1 MDDAL
6 SRLIPTNRIGNDGF
20 HWWVGQVEG
29 TASDE
34 ENNKGGYRFKVR
46 IVGDHPSSRVVLDT
60 DKLPWATVMMP
71 VNVPFMP
78 GNIGGGHPQLIPGC
92 WVSGFYLDN
101 DRQKPIIMGS
111 IGVVPGATS
120 TINNIEPGS
129 TDAFKNGVRF
139 GQYAPNPVTDG
150 EEGKDGTAKTGG
162 GLSDG
167 TTRGDG
173 EQRVDAGAKKNE
185 VIKDEEWC
193 QVTAEKCKDVD
204 LKTQLN
210 TVLGQFLYNV
220 QRSNGNIGTYY
231 TSKITGRVNSSIS
244 DARGYVNKAIY
255 VVTEFL
261 ARVKGY
267 IVSKIQDA
275 VDKLVKA
282 LLAPDK
288 TGNRLTGVT
297 EWFNNIL
304 DDLGC
309 KMADLGD
316 RLIEWLTN
324 LLMNYLMNIY
334 RAAVCQVDELVN
346 GIISKI
352 QQLMNELFDSILG
365 PLQDLLGA
373 IAEPLNMI
381 GNAINYI
388 LRLLGISCDGPDQT
402 CNKYKQ
408 ICTSGEKKEKDDDEG
423 FLDGLLS
430 SIDNLFGDTP
440 ADYTQYV
447 CEEAY
452 TGNPLVVTTVGF
464 AGGVP
469 LPPEEVTK
477 KPKISYDI
485 DNITVTEGDSAKFT
499 VTRSGFVDIASSVQF
514 KTLKSQG
521 TATAGSDYLA
531 QDGILGFSEGETEK
545 TISVQTLVDT
555 QKEAPETFF
564 IRLTTNSPVDNSEV
578 KTVYINNIGKCTIIE
593 QNLKEPYDP
602 YKPDPV
608 DPFVPIDD
616 PSTGNLPDNPN
627 ITDEET
633 GEEVDVTPTYEVTAN
648 RTTCPED
655 EFIIYTITT
664 TNVDNGTILYY
675 NLNGTN
681 ITATDIVGG
690 QLSGAFIISDN
701 QSNVTIGIAD
711 DNTIEDVETLT
722 FTITGK
728 GASVDVLITTDSNQT
743 IDDLDD
749 GLGDTPET
757 VFEEFKPPTVNIEE
771 VITDDNGGII
781 EIPID
786 NPGDPWAEPPV
797 VFVGGEGTGATAV
810 GLLDGNGFLTEVRIQ
825 SPGFGYKL
833 NLASDNDVRCIIDSF
848 TILRPGIGYTSVPD
862 MYVNGE
868 LGIAEAVIDPDT
880 GFVVGA
886 RILNRE
892 ITFDKFPAID
902 IVGGG
907 GYGAKLLPSL
917 ACLDTEA
924 LSTIGSTK
932 IGTGKYI
939 DCP

>member
-1 MDDAL
+1 MDDAFG
-6 SRLIPTNRIGNDGF
+6 RLMPTQRFGYDGF
-20 HWWVGQVEG
+20 PWWVGQVEG

-34 ENNKGGYRFKVR
+34 ENNKGGYRYKVR
-46 IVGDHPSSRVVLDT
+46 IVGDHPSNREVLDT

-78 GNIGGGHPQLIPGC
+78 GNIGGAHPQLIPGC
-92 WVSGFYLDN
+92 WVTGFYIDN
-101 DRQKPIIMGS
+101 DRQKPIILGS

-120 TINNIEPGS
+120 TINDCSPNE
-129 TDAFKNGVRF
+129 TEAFKTCIRS
-139 GQYAPNPVTDG
+139 GQYAPNPYTDG
-150 EEGKDGTAKTGG
+150 LEGGDGTAKTGG

-173 EQRVDAGAKKNE
+173 EKRIDEGLKKQE
-185 VIKDEEWC
+185 VIKDEDWC

-267 IVSKIQDA
+267 ITSKIQDA

-469 LPPEEVTK
+469 LPPVTVTK

-499 VTRSGFVDIASSVQF
+499 VTRSGFIDIASSVQF

-578 KTVYINNIGKCTIIE
+578 KSVYINNIGKCTIVE
-593 QNLKEPYDP
+593 QDLKEPYDP

-648 RTTCPED
+648 RITCPED

-664 TNVDNGTILYY
+664 TNIPNGAILYY
-675 NLNGTN
+675 NLTGEG
-681 ITATDIVGG
+681 ITPSDIVGNK
-690 QLSGAFIISDN
+690 LSGEFVIQDN
-701 QSNVTIGIAD
+701 EAKVTIGIR
-711 DNTIEDVETLT
+711 EDTTVEDEERLT
-722 FTITGK
+722 FSVTGTN
-728 GASVDVLITTDSNQT
+728 AFANVLITTDDNLSDFDGGIGDDPST
-743 IDDLDD
+743 IFQQFRVPIV
-749 GLGDTPET
+749 DT
-757 VFEEFKPPTVNIEE
+757 NN
-771 VITDDNGGII
+771 VITDDSGGII
-781 EIPID
+781 DIPVD
-786 NPGDPWAEPPV
+786 NPGDPWAEPPN
-797 VFVGGEGTGATAV
+797 VFVTGAGIGATATA
-810 GLLDGNGFLTEVRIQ
+810 LLDGNGFVTEIRVQ
-825 SPGFGYKL
+825 SSGFGYKK
-833 NLASDNDVRCIIDSF
+833 NLPSDKNVRCIIDAF
-848 TILRPGIGYTSVPD
+848 TILSPGLGYETAPD

-868 LGIAEAVIDPDT
+868 LGVAEAIVQD
-880 GFVVGA
+880 GFVIGA
-886 RILNRE
+886 RVLNRTL
-892 ITFDKFPAID
+892 TFDKFPRIEL
-902 IVGGG
+902 VGGG
-907 GYGAKLLPSL
+907 GYGARLLPSL
-917 ACLDTEA
+917 ACLNTDA
-924 LSTIGSTK
+924 LTAVGSTK
-932 IGTGKYI
+932 IGTGRYV